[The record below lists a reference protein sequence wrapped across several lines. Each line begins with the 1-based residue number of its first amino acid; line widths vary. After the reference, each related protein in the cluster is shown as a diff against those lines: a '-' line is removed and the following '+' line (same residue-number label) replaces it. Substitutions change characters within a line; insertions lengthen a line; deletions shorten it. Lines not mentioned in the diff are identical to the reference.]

1 MADVSIDKEQ
11 LDDDEITRL
20 KERVE
25 GDDGD

>member
-11 LDDDEITRL
+11 LDDDEIDRL
-20 KERVE
+20 KQRVE